1 MIFLLINH
9 HGAFDNS
16 KHDGS
21 NKVI

>member
-9 HGAFDNS
+9 HGTFDNS